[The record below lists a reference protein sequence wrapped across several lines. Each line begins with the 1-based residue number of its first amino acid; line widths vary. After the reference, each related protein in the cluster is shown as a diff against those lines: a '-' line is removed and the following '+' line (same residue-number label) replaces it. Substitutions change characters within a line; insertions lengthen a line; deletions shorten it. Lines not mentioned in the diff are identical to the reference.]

1 MRPCGMSSRAT
12 FPTAMHSAARICRAG
27 PLRRAGNWR
36 KAWLNTWSST
46 CSPRRAPVPQPRRSS
61 RAPRRNSRAF
71 IAQPDMTAVSEHLP
85 GVARAA
91 RRRVAL
97 RVWLDRE
104 SVFSWLMMAVPLL
117 FLASLVGYPF
127 VYGMLLSLQDRP
139 VAQTGSFVGFQN
151 FVTNLH
157 DPVFWQVAV
166 NTFIYTGVAT
176 VLKMDGGL
184 GLALAMNQHFRM
196 KNLVRALLLLP
207 FIVPTVLSTVA
218 WMWMLDP
225 AFSVVNR
232 LLVALGWPKPGP
244 SWLGDPTLA
253 MISII
258 IINTWRGLPFYGIT
272 LLAGLQTVPPELYEA
287 ATIDGAG
294 GWQRFRFVTLPLLRP
309 IILIVTLFSVIF
321 TFADFQLV
329 YVLTHGGPQ
338 NATNLF
344 ATYAFDIAM
353 GAGQL
358 GLGASI
364 ALAMLPALAA
374 LIVALT
380 LYMRRN

>member
-1 MRPCGMSSRAT
+1 MAIRSEPIGVLAK
-12 FPTAMHSAARICRAG
+12 PH
-27 PLRRAGNWR
+27 RRGFS
-36 KAWLNTWSST
+36 L
-46 CSPRRAPVPQPRRSS
+46 
-61 RAPRRNSRAF
+61 
-71 IAQPDMTAVSEHLP
+71 
-85 GVARAA
+85 
-91 RRRVAL
+91 AL
-97 RVWLDRE
+97 WLDRE
-104 SVFSWLMMAVPLL
+104 AVFSWLMMALPLL
-117 FLASLVGYPF
+117 FLAGMVGYPL
-127 VYGMLLSLQDRP
+127 VYGVLLSLENRQ
-139 VAQTGSFVGFQN
+139 VAGHGTFIGLQN
-151 FVTNLH
+151 FVTDFH
-157 DPVFWQVAV
+157 DPIFWRVTV
-166 NTFIYTGVAT
+166 NTFVYTGAAT
-176 VLKMDGGL
+176 LLKMIGGL

-232 LLVALGWPKPGP
+232 ILIGLGVPRPGP
-244 SWLGDPTLA
+244 SWLGNPILA
-253 MISII
+253 MLSII
-258 IINTWRGLPFYGIT
+258 VINTWRGLPFYGIT

-294 GWQRFRFVTLPLLRP
+294 GWQRFRFVTLPLLKP

-338 NATNLF
+338 NATSLF
-344 ATYAFDIAM
+344 ATYAFDIGM

-364 ALAMLPALAA
+364 ALAMLPALGL
-374 LIVALT
+374 LIIGLT
-380 LYMRRN
+380 LYMRRA